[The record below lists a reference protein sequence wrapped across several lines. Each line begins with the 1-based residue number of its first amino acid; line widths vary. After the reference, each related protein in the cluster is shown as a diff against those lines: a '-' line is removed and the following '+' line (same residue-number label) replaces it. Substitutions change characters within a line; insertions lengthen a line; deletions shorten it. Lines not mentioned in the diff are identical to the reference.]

1 MRLFLCEKPSQGKDI
16 GRILGATQRG
26 EGCLN
31 ASGVTVTWCI
41 GHLVEAAAPEV
52 YDAALKRWSL
62 EQLPIIPQQ
71 WRVEV
76 KPKTATQF
84 KVVKAL
90 LAKAT
95 QLVIATDA
103 DREGE
108 LIAREII
115 DLCGYRGP
123 IERLWLSALNDAS
136 IRTALAKLRPSAETL
151 PMYYSALARSRADW
165 LVGMNLSRLF
175 TVLGRQAGYDGVLSV
190 GRVQTPTLKLVVDRD
205 REIAAFVSVPYW
217 AIDVSLSAG
226 GQTFTAQW
234 VAPDASTDDAGRCL
248 RQPVAQ
254 QAAQQIRAAGSAQ
267 VVSVETERVREGPP
281 LLFDLGTLQEV
292 CSKQLGLD
300 VQETLEIAQ
309 ALYETHKATT
319 YPRSDSGYLPESMF
333 AEVPTVLDSLLKTDP
348 TLAQIMGQLDRTQR
362 SRAWNDGKVT
372 AHHGIIPTLEPANL
386 SAMSEKERALYRL
399 IRAHYLAQF
408 LPHHEFDRTVADL
421 SCGQQKLVATGKQ
434 VVARGWRLVLAE
446 SEREGSAD
454 EDGDAPVRTQVLPA
468 LRDGMACQVA
478 GADIK
483 ALKTMP
489 PKPYTQGELVKAMKG
504 VAKLVDDPRL
514 KQKLKE
520 TTGIGTEAT
529 RASTITGLLDRGY
542 LLRKGRA
549 IRASDAAFTLIDAVP
564 AAIADPGMTAIWEQ
578 ALDMIEAGQM
588 TLDTFIA
595 KQSAWV
601 AQLVQ
606 EHRGTTLSI
615 ALPPSPPCP
624 QCGTQMHQRAG
635 RNGALVHYAHL
646 KDRNLPK
653 SAQLHTADGSCL
665 WLHEMGFPQSHV
677 LPQNALDLQYRG
689 CALLHAVPR
698 NNDFLGL
705 CVGKV
710 GAAVRHKTVIGI
722 IEGHFG
728 IGLGH
733 DRVIVHLG

>member
-31 ASGVTVTWCI
+31 GSGVTVTWCI

-95 QLVIATDA
+95 HLVIATDA

-234 VAPDASTDDAGRCL
+234 VAPDASADDAGRCL
-248 RQPVAQ
+248 QQPIAQ

-319 YPRSDSGYLPESMF
+319 YPRSDSGHLPESMF

-348 TLAQIMGQLDRTQR
+348 TLAPIMGQLDRTQR
-362 SRAWNDGKVT
+362 SRAWNDSKVT

-386 SAMSEKERALYRL
+386 SAMSEKEQAVYRL

-434 VVARGWRLVLAE
+434 VVVKGWRLVLAE
-446 SEREGSAD
+446 PEREGSAD
-454 EDGDAPVRTQVLPA
+454 EDGDAPRSQVLPA

-504 VAKLVDDPRL
+504 VARFVAAPRL
-514 KQKLKE
+514 KQKLKD

-529 RASTITGLLDRGY
+529 RANIISGLIARGY
-542 LLRKGRA
+542 IVKKGRS
-549 IRASDAAFTLIDAVP
+549 IRASDAALTLIDAVP
-564 AAIADPGMTAIWEQ
+564 AAIADPGTTAVWEQ
-578 ALDMIEAGQM
+578 TLDMIEAGQL
-588 TLDTFIA
+588 TLDVFIG
-595 KQSAWV
+595 KQAAWISQLI
-601 AQLVQ
+601 AQY
-606 EHRGTTLSI
+606 GSTSLSI
-615 ALPPSPPCP
+615 KVPQGPACP
-624 QCGTQMHQRAG
+624 QCGAPTRQRTGKSGPFWSCSRYPACKG
-635 RNGALVHYAHL
+635 TLPVATGTSRRGAS
-646 KDRNLPK
+646 RPRRT
-653 SAQLHTADGSCL
+653 SG
-665 WLHEMGFPQSHV
+665 G
-677 LPQNALDLQYRG
+677 G
-689 CALLHAVPR
+689 C
-698 NNDFLGL
+698 
-705 CVGKV
+705 K
-710 GAAVRHKTVIGI
+710 GA
-722 IEGHFG
+722 
-728 IGLGH
+728 
-733 DRVIVHLG
+733 

>member
-31 ASGVTVTWCI
+31 GSGVTVTWCI

-348 TLAQIMGQLDRTQR
+348 TLAPIMGQLDRTQR

-504 VAKLVDDPRL
+504 VARFVTDPRL
-514 KQKLKE
+514 KQKLKD

-529 RASTITGLLDRGY
+529 RANIISGLIARGY
-542 LLRKGRA
+542 IVKKGRS

-564 AAIADPGMTAIWEQ
+564 AAIADPGTTAVWEQ
-578 ALDMIEAGQM
+578 ALDMIEGGQL
-588 TLDTFIA
+588 TLDVFIG
-595 KQSAWV
+595 KQAAWISQLI
-601 AQLVQ
+601 AQY
-606 EHRGTTLSI
+606 GSTSLSI
-615 ALPPSPPCP
+615 KVPQGPACP
-624 QCGTQMHQRAG
+624 QCGAPTRQRTGKSGPFWSCSRYPDCKGTLPVATGTSRRGASRPRRTSGGG
-635 RNGALVHYAHL
+635 RKGA
-646 KDRNLPK
+646 
-653 SAQLHTADGSCL
+653 
-665 WLHEMGFPQSHV
+665 
-677 LPQNALDLQYRG
+677 
-689 CALLHAVPR
+689 
-698 NNDFLGL
+698 
-705 CVGKV
+705 
-710 GAAVRHKTVIGI
+710 
-722 IEGHFG
+722 
-728 IGLGH
+728 
-733 DRVIVHLG
+733 

>member
-31 ASGVTVTWCI
+31 GSGVTVTWCI

-504 VAKLVDDPRL
+504 VARFVTDPRL
-514 KQKLKE
+514 KQKLKD

-529 RASTITGLLDRGY
+529 RANIISGLIARGY
-542 LLRKGRA
+542 IVKKGRS
-549 IRASDAAFTLIDAVP
+549 IRASDAALTLIDAVP
-564 AAIADPGMTAIWEQ
+564 AAIADPGTTAVWEQ
-578 ALDMIEAGQM
+578 TLDMIEGGQL
-588 TLDTFIA
+588 TLDVFIG
-595 KQSAWV
+595 KQAAWISQLI
-601 AQLVQ
+601 AQY
-606 EHRGTTLSI
+606 GSTSLSI
-615 ALPPSPPCP
+615 KVPQGPACP
-624 QCGTQMHQRAG
+624 QCGAPTRQRTGKSGPFWSCSRYPDCKGTLPVATGTSRRGASRPRRTSGGG
-635 RNGALVHYAHL
+635 RKGA
-646 KDRNLPK
+646 
-653 SAQLHTADGSCL
+653 
-665 WLHEMGFPQSHV
+665 
-677 LPQNALDLQYRG
+677 
-689 CALLHAVPR
+689 
-698 NNDFLGL
+698 
-705 CVGKV
+705 
-710 GAAVRHKTVIGI
+710 
-722 IEGHFG
+722 
-728 IGLGH
+728 
-733 DRVIVHLG
+733 

>member
-31 ASGVTVTWCI
+31 GSGVTITWCI

-95 QLVIATDA
+95 HLVIATDA

-136 IRTALAKLRPSAETL
+136 IRTALSKLRPSSDTL

-205 REIAAFVSVPYW
+205 REIAAFKSVPFW
-217 AIDVSLSAG
+217 AIDVSLSAE
-226 GQTFTAQW
+226 GQAFSAQW
-234 VAPDASTDDAGRCL
+234 VAPDGCTDDAGRCL
-248 RQPVAQ
+248 QQPVAQ

-292 CSKQLGLD
+292 CSRQLGLD
-300 VQETLEIAQ
+300 VQETLQIAQ

-333 AEVPTVLDSLLKTDP
+333 AEVPTVLDSLFKTDP
-348 TLAQIMGQLDRTQR
+348 SLRPIMGQLDRSQR

-386 SAMSEKERALYRL
+386 SALSEKELAVYRL

-408 LPHHEFDRTVADL
+408 LPYHEFDRTVAEF
-421 SCGQQKLVATGKQ
+421 SCGRQTLVATGKQ
-434 VVARGWRLVLAE
+434 VVIKGWRLVLAE
-446 SEREGSAD
+446 PQAD
-454 EDGDAPVRTQVLPA
+454 EDCVDAARSQVLPP
-468 LRDGMACQVA
+468 LREGLACQVA
-478 GADIK
+478 EAEIK

-489 PKPYTQGELVKAMKG
+489 PKPYTQGELVKSMKG
-504 VAKLVDDPRL
+504 IARFVTDPRL
-514 KQKLKE
+514 KQKLKD

-529 RASTITGLLDRGY
+529 RANIISVLIARGY
-542 LLRKGRA
+542 IVKKGRS

-564 AAIADPGMTAIWEQ
+564 AAIADPGTTAVWEQ
-578 ALDMIEAGQM
+578 ALDMIEAGQL
-588 TLDTFIA
+588 TLDVFLSKQATWISQLIA
-595 KQSAWV
+595 QYGSMS
-601 AQLVQ
+601 
-606 EHRGTTLSI
+606 LSI
-615 ALPPSPPCP
+615 KLPHGPACP
-624 QCGTQMHQRAG
+624 QCGAATRQRTGKSGPFWSCSRYPDCKGTLPVESGPPKRGASRSRSSG
-635 RNGALVHYAHL
+635 RKGA
-646 KDRNLPK
+646 
-653 SAQLHTADGSCL
+653 
-665 WLHEMGFPQSHV
+665 
-677 LPQNALDLQYRG
+677 
-689 CALLHAVPR
+689 
-698 NNDFLGL
+698 
-705 CVGKV
+705 
-710 GAAVRHKTVIGI
+710 
-722 IEGHFG
+722 
-728 IGLGH
+728 
-733 DRVIVHLG
+733 

>member
-483 ALKTMP
+483 ALKTMT

-504 VAKLVDDPRL
+504 VARFVTDPRL
-514 KQKLKE
+514 KQKLKD

-529 RASTITGLLDRGY
+529 RANIISGLIARGY
-542 LLRKGRA
+542 IVKKGRS

-564 AAIADPGMTAIWEQ
+564 AAIADPGTTAVWEQ
-578 ALDMIEAGQM
+578 ALDMIEGGQL
-588 TLDTFIA
+588 TLDVFIG
-595 KQSAWV
+595 KQAAWISQLI
-601 AQLVQ
+601 AQY
-606 EHRGTTLSI
+606 GSTSLSI
-615 ALPPSPPCP
+615 KVPQGPACP
-624 QCGTQMHQRAG
+624 QCGAPTRQRTGKSGPFWSCSRYPDCKGTLPVATGTSRRGASRPRRTSGGG
-635 RNGALVHYAHL
+635 RKGA
-646 KDRNLPK
+646 
-653 SAQLHTADGSCL
+653 
-665 WLHEMGFPQSHV
+665 
-677 LPQNALDLQYRG
+677 
-689 CALLHAVPR
+689 
-698 NNDFLGL
+698 
-705 CVGKV
+705 
-710 GAAVRHKTVIGI
+710 
-722 IEGHFG
+722 
-728 IGLGH
+728 
-733 DRVIVHLG
+733 